1 MSNNKKDSNLLK
13 SQLNNYSNRVDKK
26 NINIYNSLLPNK
38 NTKNKEKNEIKKEDI
53 NNNNNNNNHNLN
65 NYRNNFNNSNR
76 NNNNYNNSNYNNS
89 NNNNYNDRNNNNNKN
104 YNNNN
109 NSNNNNN
116 NNIRYNNNINYN
128 NNNNDDDKNN
138 KNYYKSY
145 NNIID
150 NNLSNNNIRY
160 NNNISNN
167 DNSKNNNNYYNSYNN
182 INIKSNNLNNN
193 KNNKEKISEKNS
205 NRDNSNSKDSI
216 NNEVIPFKNDISTN
230 NCFLNV
236 VVQILYRT
244 NIFNK
249 EIFDY
254 FLDKKKPEE
263 NANPIYKLQYLF
275 YHYKKYS
282 KLSKIN
288 YSNYL
293 ETKDLRNSL
302 NNFYSGYYEMNEVGD
317 PIDVIN
323 NLFNII
329 HNIAIKSKPYNKDNS
344 TVCNPP
350 CLVHKLFGIKLK
362 DIIQCTSCK
371 IMRTTTYDNN
381 YFIHNIFISE
391 ILEEFHSKTMK
402 TYQNK
407 LFKFVKKLNDNIQNE
422 IKLDD
427 CHCKTPNLEK
437 KLILFEKISPFLIL
451 NLTWFEIIPNLVSIL
466 KIYSSIPYCDNMHNL
481 FDIES
486 KIKDKD
492 TLYLYAIIHYYNGHY
507 TCSFRSNKNE
517 DEWYFIDDYQIKKLS
532 NFKDL
537 IENLVF
543 NHYHPTAL
551 LYCVENEKKINKD
564 NIEFTD
570 DEYKKLYQKCYDI
583 DRMNNHIVSRLP
595 SSKLLISIER
605 QNSSTKKIKFENDK
619 WICPYCKKKNLS
631 SSIKCWQC
639 HKVFSS
645 LYSEVNEFS
654 VFNQPG
660 NNSNKALDMYLNEK
674 IKNTPFE
681 LNKENQN
688 EILRTKSRKSRKEND
703 NDLNSETNDNSK
715 KYDLRE
721 NKAYSVLDIK
731 NIKKKKTIWVC
742 KNCDAKNYEGDNCR
756 KCSKKKNIKYEVNY
770 FESNK

>member
-1 MSNNKKDSNLLK
+1 MSNKNNKKETIFK
-13 SQLNNYSNRVDKK
+13 SQIVDPKNNYSNRIDKK
-26 NINIYNSLLPNK
+26 NINVYKIITDKTPKFNENKEIKIEDIFNK
-38 NTKNKEKNEIKKEDI
+38 NSNNLNKNNNNDKDNKNNINNDNNNNNNNNYKYNNKNYNNNNDNNKVKTNNNNNNHINYNNNIQYNNKDNNINDNNNNYYKSYNNNIRNNNNTYNKDNNNMQNNNKDNNI
-53 NNNNNNNNHNLN
+53 NNNNNNNN
-65 NYRNNFNNSNR
+65 
-76 NNNNYNNSNYNNS
+76 
-89 NNNNYNDRNNNNNKN
+89 NKN
-104 YNNNN
+104 KGKT
-109 NSNNNNN
+109 SE
-116 NNIRYNNNINYN
+116 
-128 NNNNDDDKNN
+128 N
-138 KNYYKSY
+138 KP
-145 NNIID
+145 
-150 NNLSNNNIRY
+150 
-160 NNNISNN
+160 
-167 DNSKNNNNYYNSYNN
+167 
-182 INIKSNNLNNN
+182 
-193 KNNKEKISEKNS
+193 SE
-205 NRDNSNSKDSI
+205 I
-216 NNEVIPFKNDISTN
+216 LHEAIPFKNDTSTN

-236 VVQILYRT
+236 SAQILYHT
-244 NIFNK
+244 SIFNK
-249 EIFDY
+249 EIYLY
-254 FLDKKKPEE
+254 FLDKKIPEE
-263 NANPIYKLQYLF
+263 NANPIYKLQYIF

-282 KLSKIN
+282 KIKTIN
-288 YSNYL
+288 SSNYL
-293 ETKDLRNSL
+293 ETKDLRNAL
-302 NNFYSGYYEMNEVGD
+302 NNYYNGYYAENEVGD

-329 HNIAIKSKPYNKDNS
+329 HNIHIKSKPYNKDNS
-344 TVCNPP
+344 AICKPF
-350 CLVHKLFGIKLK
+350 CLVHKLFAVKLK
-362 DIIQCTSCK
+362 EITQCTTCK
-371 IMRTTTYDNN
+371 ITKTITYDNN
-381 YFIHNIFISE
+381 YFIHNIFVNE
-391 ILEEFHSKTMK
+391 ILDEFHHKTMI

-407 LFKFVKKLNDNIQNE
+407 LFKFVKKLNNNIQNE

-427 CHCKTPNLEK
+427 CKCKTSNLDK
-437 KLILFEKISPFLIL
+437 KLLLCEKISPFLIL
-451 NLTWFEIIPNLVSIL
+451 NLTWFDIIPNIVSIL
-466 KIYSSIPYCDNMHNL
+466 KMYSSIPYCDNITNL
-481 FDIES
+481 FDLENNL
-486 KIKDKD
+486 KTYDGNK
-492 TLYLYAIIHYYNGHY
+492 LYLYGIIHYYNGHF
-507 TCSFRSNKNE
+507 TCSFRSEKNE
-517 DEWYFIDDYQIKKLS
+517 EEWYFIDDYQIKKFFS
-532 NFKDL
+532 YKEL

-543 NHYHPTAL
+543 NHYHPTGL
-551 LYCVENEKKINKD
+551 FYCLEKEKNIDKE
-564 NIEFTD
+564 NIEFTE
-570 DEYKKLYQKCYDI
+570 DEYKKLYAKCYDI